1 MSTRELKAKINFI
14 SKNMI
19 DILEKEKDE
28 EKKVRLF
35 ENFYSTLN
43 LIQDIYNPLENKWK
57 IKKII

>member
-57 IKKII
+57 IKR